1 MMNIETASR
10 EELQVYKDYLHAELG
25 QELTPTDLWSVGVSL
40 ADYTA
45 MREYMN
51 RRLEAV
57 NAQLLKV

>member
-1 MMNIETASR
+1 MNIETASR
-10 EELQVYKDYLHAELG
+10 EELQVYKDYLLAELG
-25 QELTPTDLWSVGVSL
+25 QESTPTELWLVGVSL

-45 MREYMN
+45 MREYMK